1 MHATTKLKENCRSRQ
16 KSFTHKKEKEM
27 NNDLLQLTPEL
38 VLFVKKLISHSRGG
52 LTKDER
58 QELAADLIQLL
69 YKVLKELVDE
79 D

>member
-1 MHATTKLKENCRSRQ
+1 
-16 KSFTHKKEKEM
+16 M

-38 VLFVKKLISHSRGG
+38 VLFVKKLVQHSRGG

-69 YKVLKELVDE
+69 YKVLKELVDVDE
-79 D
+79 Q